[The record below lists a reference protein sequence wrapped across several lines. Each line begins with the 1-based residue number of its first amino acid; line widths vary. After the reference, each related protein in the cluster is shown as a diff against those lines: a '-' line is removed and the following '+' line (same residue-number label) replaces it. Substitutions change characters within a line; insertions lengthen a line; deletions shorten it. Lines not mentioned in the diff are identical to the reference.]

1 MTKERKK
8 TMPISKIAV
17 IGFGVVGSG
26 AVELFYKNKELI
38 EKRSGRKM
46 DIKWI
51 CDLRDFPGSP
61 FAEKFTKNFDDIL
74 NDPEITVAAEMI
86 GGKTLAY
93 DYTKKL
99 LSRGVSVVTSNKEL
113 VAYHGAELIKLAKE
127 NKCNYFFEASVGGG
141 IPIIRPLHQ
150 CLAANR
156 IERISGILNGTTNFI
171 LTKMIYDHVAFD
183 EALAEAQRL
192 GYAESDPSAD
202 IDGADACR
210 KLCILGSLAF
220 GKHIYPEYVHCS
232 GIRQITLDD
241 VEYAETAGYAVKLIG
256 LIDRTEKGL
265 VATVCPRLVSV
276 NNPLSGVNDVYNAIM
291 VRGDGVG
298 DTLFYGRG
306 AGKEAT
312 ASAVVADIID
322 AVKHENADIA
332 SLTWEDSTDRDFIA
346 PYKSADVRVYVRVKC
361 NDADSLKG
369 LITQFFGY
377 VDFIP
382 RKQRSQNEL
391 AFITP
396 LIEEYQINKKL
407 ALLSEHADI
416 MKRIRLL

>member
-1 MTKERKK
+1 MNV
-8 TMPISKIAV
+8 SKIAI

-26 AVELFYKNKELI
+26 TVELFYKNKDLI

-46 DIKWI
+46 DIKRI
-51 CDLRDFPGSP
+51 CDLREFPGSP
-61 FAEKFTKNFDDIL
+61 FADKFTKNFNDIL
-74 NDPEITVAAEMI
+74 EDPEISVAAEMI

-113 VAYHGAELIKLAKE
+113 VATHGAELIKLAKE

-156 IERISGILNGTTNFI
+156 IERIAGILNGTTNYI
-171 LTKMIYDHVAFD
+171 LTKMIYDQVSF
-183 EALAEAQRL
+183 EQALADAQRL
-192 GYAESDPSAD
+192 GYAEQDPSAD
-202 IDGADACR
+202 VDGADACR

-232 GIRQITLDD
+232 GIRNITLDD
-241 VEYAETAGYAVKLIG
+241 VEYVANAGYVVKLIG
-256 LIDRTEKGL
+256 LIDKTENGL

-276 NNPLSGVNDVYNAIM
+276 DNPLSGVNDVYNAIM
-291 VRGDGVG
+291 IRGDSVG

-322 AVKHENADIA
+322 AVKHEHADIA
-332 SLTWEDSTDRDFIA
+332 SLTWEDSADRSFMV
-346 PYKSADVRVYVRVKC
+346 PYKSANVRVYVRVSSLE
-361 NDADSLKG
+361 ADSLKG
-369 LITQFFGY
+369 LITTLFGY

-382 RKQRSQNEL
+382 RKQRTKNEL

-396 LIEEYQINKKL
+396 SIEEYQIDRKL
-407 ALLSEHADI
+407 ALLSEHAEV
-416 MKRIRLL
+416 KRKIRLL

>member
-1 MTKERKK
+1 MNV
-8 TMPISKIAV
+8 SKIAI

-26 AVELFYKNKELI
+26 TVELFYKNKDLI

-46 DIKWI
+46 DIKRI
-51 CDLRDFPGSP
+51 CDLREFPGSP
-61 FAEKFTKNFDDIL
+61 FADKFTKNFNDIL
-74 NDPEITVAAEMI
+74 EDPEISVAAEMI

-113 VAYHGAELIKLAKE
+113 VATHGAELIKLAKE

-156 IERISGILNGTTNFI
+156 IERIAGILNGTTNYI
-171 LTKMIYDHVAFD
+171 LTKMIYDQISF
-183 EALAEAQRL
+183 EQALADAQRL
-192 GYAESDPSAD
+192 GYAEQDPSAD
-202 IDGADACR
+202 VDGADACR

-232 GIRQITLDD
+232 GIRNITLDD
-241 VEYAETAGYAVKLIG
+241 VEYVANAGYAVKLIG
-256 LIDRTEKGL
+256 LIDKTENGL

-276 NNPLSGVNDVYNAIM
+276 DNPLSGVNDVYNAIM
-291 VRGDGVG
+291 IRGDSVG

-322 AVKHENADIA
+322 AVKHEHADIA
-332 SLTWEDSTDRDFIA
+332 SLTWEDSADRSFMV
-346 PYKSADVRVYVRVKC
+346 PYKSANVRVYVRVSSQE
-361 NDADSLKG
+361 ADSLKG
-369 LITQFFGY
+369 LITTLFGY

-382 RKQRSQNEL
+382 RKQRTKNEL

-396 LIEEYQINKKL
+396 SIEEYQIDRKL
-407 ALLSEHADI
+407 ALLSEHAEV
-416 MKRIRLL
+416 KRKIRLL

>member
-51 CDLRDFPGSP
+51 CDLRNFPGSP

-74 NDPEITVAAEMI
+74 NDSEITVAAEMI

>member
-1 MTKERKK
+1 MKV
-8 TMPISKIAV
+8 SKIAI
-17 IGFGVVGSG
+17 IGFGIVGSG
-26 AVELFYKNKELI
+26 TVELFYKNKELI

-51 CDLRDFPGSP
+51 LDLRDFPGSP
-61 FAEKFTKNFDDIL
+61 FAAKFTKNFDDIY
-74 NDPEITVAAEMI
+74 NDPEISVAAEMI
-86 GGKTLAY
+86 GGKTFAY

-113 VAYHGAELIKLAKE
+113 VATHGAELIKLAKD
-127 NKCNYFFEASVGGG
+127 NGCNYFFEASVGGG

-156 IERISGILNGTTNFI
+156 IERIAGILNGTTNYI
-171 LTKMIYDHVAFD
+171 LTKMIYDQLSF
-183 EALAEAQRL
+183 EQALADAQRL
-192 GYAESDPSAD
+192 GYAEQDPSAD

-220 GKHIYPEYVHCS
+220 GKQIYPEYVHCS
-232 GIRQITLDD
+232 GIRNITLDD
-241 VEYAETAGYAVKLIG
+241 VEYVANAGYAVKLIG
-256 LIDRTEKGL
+256 LIDRTDKGL

-291 VRGDGVG
+291 IRGDSVG

-312 ASAVVADIID
+312 ASAVVGDIID

-332 SLTWEDSTDRDFIA
+332 SLTWEDSEDRSFIL
-346 PYKSADVRVYVRVKC
+346 PYKSAEVRVYVRVRS
-361 NDADSLKG
+361 DDVDSLKG
-369 LITQFFGY
+369 LITQLFGY

-382 RKQRSQNEL
+382 RKHRTEREL

-396 LIEEYQINKKL
+396 QIEEYQIDKKL
-407 ALLSEHADI
+407 ALLSEHAEV
-416 MKRIRLL
+416 MRKIRLM

>member
-1 MTKERKK
+1 MKV
-8 TMPISKIAV
+8 SKIAI

-26 AVELFYKNKELI
+26 TVELFYKNKELI

-46 DIKWI
+46 DIKRI
-51 CDLRDFPGSP
+51 CDLREFPGSP
-61 FAEKFTKNFDDIL
+61 FADKFTKNFNDIL
-74 NDPEITVAAEMI
+74 EDPEISVAAEMI

-113 VAYHGAELIKLAKE
+113 VATHGAELIKLAKE
-127 NKCNYFFEASVGGG
+127 NRCNYFFEASVGGG

-156 IERISGILNGTTNFI
+156 IERIAGILNGTTNYI
-171 LTKMIYDHVAFD
+171 LTKMIYDQVSF
-183 EALAEAQRL
+183 EQALADAQRL
-192 GYAESDPSAD
+192 GYAERDPSAD
-202 IDGADACR
+202 IDGDDACR

-220 GKHIYPEYVHCS
+220 GKHIYPEYVHRS
-232 GIRQITLDD
+232 GIRNITLDD
-241 VEYAETAGYAVKLIG
+241 VEYVANAGYAVKLIG
-256 LIDRTEKGL
+256 LIDRTDKGL

-276 NNPLSGVNDVYNAIM
+276 NNPLSGVNGVYNAIM
-291 VRGDGVG
+291 IRGDSVG

-332 SLTWEDSTDRDFIA
+332 SLTWEDSENRDFIL
-346 PYKSADVRVYVRVKC
+346 PYKSANVRVYVRISAR
-361 NDADSLKG
+361 DADSLKSF
-369 LITQFFGY
+369 ITTLFGF

-382 RKQRSQNEL
+382 RKQRSSSEL

-396 LIEEYQINKKL
+396 EIEEYQIDRKL
-407 ALLSEHADI
+407 ALLSEHADV
-416 MKRIRLL
+416 MRKIRLL

>member
-1 MTKERKK
+1 MKV
-8 TMPISKIAV
+8 SKIAI

-26 AVELFYKNKELI
+26 TVELFYKNKELI

-46 DIKWI
+46 DIKRI
-51 CDLRDFPGSP
+51 CDLREFPGSP
-61 FAEKFTKNFDDIL
+61 FADKFTKNFNDIL
-74 NDPEITVAAEMI
+74 EDPEISVAAEMI

-93 DYTKKL
+93 DYTRKL

-113 VAYHGAELIKLAKE
+113 VATHGAELIKLAKE

-156 IERISGILNGTTNFI
+156 IERIAGILNGTTNYI
-171 LTKMIYDHVAFD
+171 LTKMIYDQVSF
-183 EALAEAQRL
+183 EQALADAQRL
-192 GYAESDPSAD
+192 GYAERDPSAD
-202 IDGADACR
+202 IDGDDACR

-220 GKHIYPEYVHCS
+220 GKHIYPEYVHRS
-232 GIRQITLDD
+232 GIRNITLDD
-241 VEYAETAGYAVKLIG
+241 VEYVANAGYAVKLIG
-256 LIDRTEKGL
+256 LIDRTDKGL

-276 NNPLSGVNDVYNAIM
+276 NNPLSGVNGVYNAIM
-291 VRGDGVG
+291 IRGDSVG

-332 SLTWEDSTDRDFIA
+332 SLTWEDSENRDFIL
-346 PYKSADVRVYVRVKC
+346 PYKSANVRVYVRISAR
-361 NDADSLKG
+361 DADSLKSF
-369 LITQFFGY
+369 ITTLFGF

-382 RKQRSQNEL
+382 RKQRSSSEL

-396 LIEEYQINKKL
+396 EIEEYQIDRKL
-407 ALLSEHADI
+407 ALLSEHADV
-416 MKRIRLL
+416 MRKIRLL

>member
-1 MTKERKK
+1 MKV
-8 TMPISKIAV
+8 SKIAV
-17 IGFGVVGSG
+17 MGFGVVGSG
-26 AVELFYKNKELI
+26 TVELFYKNKDII

-46 DIKWI
+46 DIKYI
-51 CDLRDFPGSP
+51 LDLREFPGSP
-61 FAEKFTKNFDDIL
+61 FADKMTDSFDEIL
-74 NDPEITVAAEMI
+74 NDPEVTVVAELM
-86 GGKTLAY
+86 GGKTFAY
-93 DYTKKL
+93 DYTKRL
-99 LSRGVSVVTSNKEL
+99 LQSGKSVVTSNKEL
-113 VAYHGAELIKLAKE
+113 VAYHGAELIKIAKE

-156 IERISGILNGTTNFI
+156 IERIAGILNGTTNYI
-171 LTKMIYDHVAFD
+171 LTKMIYDQISFD
-183 EALAEAQRL
+183 QALADAQRL
-192 GYAESDPSAD
+192 GYAERDPSAD

-220 GKHIYPEYVHCS
+220 GKQIYPEYVHCS
-232 GIRQITLDD
+232 GIRNIALED
-241 VEYAETAGYAVKLIG
+241 VEYVANAGYAVKLIG
-256 LIDRTEKGL
+256 LIDKTENGL

-276 NNPLSGVNDVYNAIM
+276 NNPLSGVNDVFNAIM
-291 VRGDGVG
+291 IRGDSVG

-332 SLTWEDSTDRDFIA
+332 SLTWEDSTDRSFMV
-346 PYKSADVRVYVRVKC
+346 PYKSANVRVYVRVSSHE
-361 NDADSLKG
+361 ADSLKG
-369 LITQFFGY
+369 LITTLFGY

-382 RKQRSQNEL
+382 RKQRTENEL

-396 LIEEYQINKKL
+396 SIEEYQIDRKL
-407 ALLSEHADI
+407 ALLSEHAEVRR
-416 MKRIRLL
+416 KIRLL

>member
-1 MTKERKK
+1 MKV
-8 TMPISKIAV
+8 SKIAV

-26 AVELFYKNKELI
+26 TVELFYKNKELI
-38 EKRSGRKM
+38 EKRSGRLM

-51 CDLRDFPGSP
+51 CDLRDFPNSP
-61 FAEKFTKNFDDIL
+61 FKDKFTKNFEDIL
-74 NDPEITVAAEMI
+74 NDPEISVVAEMI

-99 LSRGVSVVTSNKEL
+99 LSKGVSVVTSNKEL

-127 NKCNYFFEASVGGG
+127 NHCNYFFEASVGGG

-156 IERISGILNGTTNFI
+156 IERIAGILNGTTNYI
-171 LTKMIYDHVAFD
+171 LTKMIFD
-183 EALAEAQRL
+183 QVSFEQALADAQRL
-192 GYAESDPSAD
+192 GYAEQDPTAD

-220 GKHIYPEYVHCS
+220 GKQIYPEYVHCS
-232 GIRQITLDD
+232 GIRNITLDD
-241 VEYAETAGYAVKLIG
+241 VEYVANAGYAVKLIG
-256 LIDRTEKGL
+256 LIEKTEKGL

-276 NNPLSGVNDVYNAIM
+276 SNPLSGVNDVYNAIM
-291 VRGDGVG
+291 IRGDSVG
-298 DTLFYGRG
+298 DTLFYGKG
-306 AGKEAT
+306 AGKQAT

-332 SLTWEDSTDRDFIA
+332 SLTWEDSQNRDFIL
-346 PYKSADVRVYVRVKC
+346 PYKTANVRVYVRLRSPE
-361 NDADSLKG
+361 ADSLKG
-369 LITQFFGY
+369 LITTLFGY

-382 RKQRSQNEL
+382 RKHRTEGEL

-396 LIEEYQINKKL
+396 EIEEYQIDKKL
-407 ALLSEHADI
+407 ALLSEHADV
-416 MKRIRLL
+416 MRKIRLL

>member
-1 MTKERKK
+1 MKV
-8 TMPISKIAV
+8 SKIAI

-26 AVELFYKNKELI
+26 TVELFYKNKELI

-46 DIKWI
+46 DIKRI
-51 CDLRDFPGSP
+51 CDLREFPGSP
-61 FAEKFTKNFDDIL
+61 FADKFTKNFNDIL
-74 NDPEITVAAEMI
+74 EDPEISVAAEMI

-113 VAYHGAELIKLAKE
+113 VATHGAELIKLAKE

-156 IERISGILNGTTNFI
+156 IERIAGILNGTTNYI
-171 LTKMIYDHVAFD
+171 LTKMIYDQVSF
-183 EALAEAQRL
+183 EQALADAQRL
-192 GYAESDPSAD
+192 GYAERDPSAD
-202 IDGADACR
+202 IDGDDACR

-220 GKHIYPEYVHCS
+220 GKHIYPEYVHRS
-232 GIRQITLDD
+232 GIRNITLDD
-241 VEYAETAGYAVKLIG
+241 VEYVANAGYAVKLIG
-256 LIDRTEKGL
+256 LIDRTDKGL

-276 NNPLSGVNDVYNAIM
+276 NNPLSGVNGVYNAIM
-291 VRGDGVG
+291 IRGDSVG

-332 SLTWEDSTDRDFIA
+332 SLTWEDSENRDFIL
-346 PYKSADVRVYVRVKC
+346 PYKSANVRVYVRISAR
-361 NDADSLKG
+361 DADSLKSF
-369 LITQFFGY
+369 ITTLFGF

-382 RKQRSQNEL
+382 RKQRSSSEL

-396 LIEEYQINKKL
+396 EIEEYQIDRKL
-407 ALLSEHADI
+407 ALLSEHADV
-416 MKRIRLL
+416 MRKIRLL